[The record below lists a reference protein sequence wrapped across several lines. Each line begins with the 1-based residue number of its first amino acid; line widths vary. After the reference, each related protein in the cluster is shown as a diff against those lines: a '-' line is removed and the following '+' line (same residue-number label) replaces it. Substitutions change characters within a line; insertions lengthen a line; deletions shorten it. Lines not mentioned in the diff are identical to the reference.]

1 MILTR
6 NNQSGRP
13 KSYMTN
19 NVLNLP
25 KVLAGPIVRHINENT
40 FTLWLVT
47 SVSTRV
53 ALLMSGEKDI
63 ANEQLQIDGPLNI
76 VDNENLTQTEIP
88 VGERCFIQHIS
99 LSQEALLNDQKL
111 YYYDVQ
117 LTIKDQSTTL
127 LSKECPELL
136 YKGENRFSFKYSQTL
151 KQVIHGSCRKAH
163 FDGKDALPQLDVL
176 IQKSIDENQAIE
188 RPDLVLFTGD
198 QVYVD
203 DVAGPMLTAIKQV
216 IKLLGLYHEEFT
228 GSTISNSAELFT
240 HEDSYYQREQLLPDN
255 KTNDDLSDAFFK
267 SKKKPVFTSVNA
279 LNHLIALN
287 EMLALYFLSWSSR
300 IWPLVDIGKE
310 DIDKYQIP
318 SEYATKYEHEIK
330 LISDFKAG
338 ICQVERAFAHVPI
351 YMIFDDHDVTDDWN
365 LTRGWEEQIYGNPF
379 SKRIIGNALCAYLL
393 CQGIGNPK
401 HTWESL
407 QGGLT
412 DTFTNGEI
420 KQHDSFIDA
429 LLEHK
434 HWHYGLKTYPPIQVL
449 DTRTQ
454 RWRSESNK
462 NKPSGLMDWEALC
475 ELQQQIIGKESVIM
489 VSAAPV
495 YGVKLIEAIQK
506 VFTVFGGALM
516 VDAENWMAHKGTAS
530 VMLNIFRHVKTPPNF
545 IILSGDVHYS
555 FVYDV
560 SLRFRQNSPKVVQF
574 TCSGIHNEFP
584 DKLIRRFERAN
595 KWLYGHR
602 SPLNWLTKRRNMSIK
617 ERESSIDRRDIV
629 NASSLGLLELTDQ
642 GTEEACK
649 LILADGSQV
658 TFEKE

>member
-1 MILTR
+1 MSGR
-6 NNQSGRP
+6 NNQRGDL

-19 NVLNLP
+19 NALNLP

-47 SVSTRV
+47 SASTRFT
-53 ALLMSGEKDI
+53 LLMSDKKDSK
-63 ANEQLQIDGPLNI
+63 NEQLPFDELHNI
-76 VDNENLTQTEIP
+76 VDNSKLTQTETP

-99 LSQEALLNDQKL
+99 LSQEALLEDQKL
-111 YYYDVQ
+111 YYYDLQ
-117 LTIKDQSTTL
+117 LTLKDQSKTV

-136 YKGENRFSFKYSQTL
+136 YQGENRFSFKYSQTL

-163 FDGKDALPQLDVL
+163 YEGQDALPQLDTL
-176 IQKSIDENQAIE
+176 LENSVSKAQANE

-198 QVYVD
+198 QVYID

-216 IKLLGLYHEEFT
+216 IDILGLYHEEFT
-228 GSTISNSAELFT
+228 GSTIKDSAELFA
-240 HEDSYYQREQLLPDN
+240 HKDSYYKREQLLPDN
-255 KTNDDLSDAFFK
+255 KSNDDLSDAFFK

-287 EMLALYFLSWSSR
+287 EMLALYLLSWSSR
-300 IWPLVDIGKE
+300 IWPFVHISKDDIN
-310 DIDKYQIP
+310 KYQIP
-318 SEYATKYEHEIK
+318 SEYSAKYEHEIK
-330 LISDFKAG
+330 LIADFKAG
-338 ICQVERAFAHVPI
+338 IGQVERAFAHVPI

-401 HTWESL
+401 YTWENL
-407 QGGLT
+407 QNELNN
-412 DTFTNGEI
+412 TFTNEGIYE
-420 KQHDSFIDA
+420 HDSLIDR

-530 VMLNIFRHVKTPPNF
+530 VMLNIFRHIKTPPNF

-617 ERESSIDRRDIV
+617 ERESSVDKRDIV
-629 NASSLGLLELTDQ
+629 NASSLGLLILTDQ

-658 TFEKE
+658 TFEKA

>member
-1 MILTR
+1 
-6 NNQSGRP
+6 
-13 KSYMTN
+13 MTN
-19 NVLNLP
+19 NVSNLP
-25 KVLAGPIVRHINENT
+25 KVLAGPIVRHINQDT

-47 SVSTRV
+47 TIPTKFT
-53 ALLMSGEKDI
+53 LCLFEKDTQQSAHKNINESSNI
-63 ANEQLQIDGPLNI
+63 A
-76 VDNENLTQTEIP
+76 DNTKLSQSQVR
-88 VGERCFIQHIS
+88 VGEHCFIQ
-99 LSQEALLNDQKL
+99 LLRLDQNNL
-111 YYYDVQ
+111 
-117 LTIKDQSTTL
+117 LKDQSTYYYDLELTLPNKSNVL
-127 LSKECPELL
+127 LSKECAELL
-136 YKGENRFSFKYSQTL
+136 YPNENQFSFKYSKTL
-151 KQVIHGSCRKAH
+151 KKVIHGSCRKAH
-163 FDGKDALPQLDVL
+163 YEGKDALPQLDTL
-176 IQKSIDENQAIE
+176 IQESTNDDQDQA
-188 RPDLVLFTGD
+188 RPDIVLFTGD

-216 IKLLGLYHEEFT
+216 IDILGLYHENFT
-228 GSTISNSAELFT
+228 GSTISDSAELGR
-240 HEDSYYQREQLLPDN
+240 HKDSYYRREQLLPASD
-255 KTNDDLSDAFFK
+255 TSDDLSDAFFK
-267 SKKKPVFTSVNA
+267 GKKKPVFTSVNA

-300 IWPLVDIGKE
+300 LWPFVKISTE
-310 DIDKYQIP
+310 DIDIYQIAA
-318 SEYATKYEHEIK
+318 EYSAKYEHEIK
-330 LISDFKAG
+330 AISDFKEG
-338 ICQVERAFAHVPI
+338 ICKVERAFAHIPI

-393 CQGIGNPK
+393 CQGMGNPK
-401 HTWESL
+401 YTWEPL
-407 QGGLT
+407 HDALT
-412 DTFTNGEI
+412 NTFTNDSI
-420 KQHDSFIDA
+420 NDHDVFIDA

-506 VFTVFGGALM
+506 LFTICGGALM

-530 VMLNIFRHVKTPPNF
+530 VMLNIFRHIKTPPNF

-617 ERESSIDRRDIV
+617 ERESSIDKRDLV
-629 NASSLGLLELTDQ
+629 NATSLGLLELTDE
-642 GTEEACK
+642 GTEQACK
-649 LILADGSQV
+649 LILADGSRV
-658 TFEKE
+658 TFEKES